1 MPGHFPLATRTDKLS
16 SQITGRVKFMAR
28 GWESK
33 SVEAQMDSARE
44 AKGTGQNELSK
55 DEKKL
60 ERERQ
65 KLLLSRKYIQHQMES
80 SSNSRY
86 TDSLRTAMQ
95 EIDHKL
101 SELASHS

>member
-1 MPGHFPLATRTDKLS
+1 
-16 SQITGRVKFMAR
+16 
-28 GWESK
+28 
-33 SVEAQMDSARE
+33 MDSARE
-44 AKGTGQNELSK
+44 AKGAQQHQLS
-55 DEKKL
+55 DDAKKL

-86 TDSLRTAMQ
+86 TDSLRKAME

-101 SELASHS
+101 SQLGSHS

>member
-1 MPGHFPLATRTDKLS
+1 
-16 SQITGRVKFMAR
+16 MAR

-33 SVEAQMDSARE
+33 SVEAQMESARE
-44 AKGTGQNELSK
+44 TTGAEQHELSN

-60 ERERQ
+60 EREKQ

-86 TDSLRTAMQ
+86 TESLRKAME

-101 SELASHS
+101 SELGHHS